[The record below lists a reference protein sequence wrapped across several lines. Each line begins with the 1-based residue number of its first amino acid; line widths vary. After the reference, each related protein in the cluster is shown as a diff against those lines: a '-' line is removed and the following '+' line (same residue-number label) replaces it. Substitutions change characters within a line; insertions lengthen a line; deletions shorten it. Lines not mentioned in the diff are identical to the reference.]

1 MKTRPIISTT
11 KAVNNKTIYKNKE
24 NWQNKSLEGTAER
37 LFDYFSSS

>member
-1 MKTRPIISTT
+1 MLPIISIT

-24 NWQNKSLEGTAER
+24 NWRNKSLEGTAER